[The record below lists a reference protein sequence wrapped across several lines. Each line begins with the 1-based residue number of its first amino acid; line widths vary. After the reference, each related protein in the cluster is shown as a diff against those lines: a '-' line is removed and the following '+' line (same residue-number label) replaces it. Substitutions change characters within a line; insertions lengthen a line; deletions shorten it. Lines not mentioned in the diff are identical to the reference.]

1 MVRSLGT
8 SDPREA
14 RKRFP
19 AAYARLQEE
28 EGITEHSPSYI
39 RERIP
44 EALQSIKAGVTEVE
58 DEVARIS
65 GQKLTRDLDTGEF
78 CLTPEQEAI
87 SNALIGKNPK
97 LIPPTWE
104 EVIEAWGKRRE
115 RKKGSKPG
123 LSAINTIKLVIR
135 ELS

>member
-1 MVRSLGT
+1 MVPKPEGKGYRAVVRSLGT
-8 SDPREA
+8 SDLREA

-28 EGITEHSPSYI
+28 EGLTEHSPSYI

-78 CLTPEQEAI
+78 FFIQ
-87 SNALIGKNPK
+87 N
-97 LIPPTWE
+97 
-104 EVIEAWGKRRE
+104 
-115 RKKGSKPG
+115 KKP
-123 LSAINTIKLVIR
+123 SAIALFGKTQKF
-135 ELS
+135 